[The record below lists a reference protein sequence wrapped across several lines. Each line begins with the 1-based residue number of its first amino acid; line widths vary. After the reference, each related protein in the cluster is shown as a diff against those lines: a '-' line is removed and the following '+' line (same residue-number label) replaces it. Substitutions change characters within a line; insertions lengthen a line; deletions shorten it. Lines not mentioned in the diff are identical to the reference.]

1 MKTYLA
7 FVIFLFSAEAFSSTV
22 NIKPQ
27 SQDLKLTLDSASQK
41 LVSTS
46 LINRQFKVTPAGFI
60 VSDDFFMFYHNSKP
74 GKVPTTSTLK
84 VKYTQETSLT
94 PQFKWISTRLIEKAN
109 VTRTSQ
115 FNVNNKELLVY
126 FQEDKKPVKSKKIA
140 YKENVLPISA
150 MPYYL
155 FYQGRNKI
163 GIPTNLT
170 VFSEQNQSVQKIA
183 WVYLG
188 TSLENKKRIHR
199 FEIKGELSQ
208 IIHLDMDGRIL
219 KIKDLSGHY
228 VISSIQ

>member
-7 FVIFLFSAEAFSSTV
+7 FVILFLSAEAFSKSV

-27 SQDLKLTLDSASQK
+27 SQDLKLTLDSSVEK
-41 LVSTS
+41 KVTSS
-46 LINRQFKVTPAGFI
+46 LINRQFKVTPTGVI
-60 VSDDFFMFYHNSKP
+60 VLDDFYMFYHNTKP
-74 GKVPTTSTLK
+74 GKEPKTSVLK
-84 VKYTQETSLT
+84 VKYTQETFLS
-94 PQFKWISTRLIEKAN
+94 PQFEWKSTRLIEKSN

-140 YKENVLPISA
+140 YKENILPINA

-163 GIPTNLT
+163 GIPTDLM

-188 TSLENKKRIHR
+188 TSFENKKRIHR
-199 FEIKGELSQ
+199 FEIKGGLSQ

-219 KIKDLSGHY
+219 KIKDLARHY
-228 VISSIQ
+228 IISNVL